1 MKITFFSNFLNHH
14 QLPFCQEMV
23 KILGNEFKFVATE
36 RIPVERVNLGY
47 EDMNEKY
54 NFVVCSYKNENEAF
68 KLGIESDIVI
78 IGSAPDKYIKQR
90 LKQKKIIFRYS
101 ERIFKNGFKLKIFL
115 SILLKRTVLER
126 NKTYLLCAS
135 AYSTYDYNLAGAYKN
150 KTFKWGYFPELKEYT
165 NINKLIEKKEK
176 NTILWVARFIDW
188 KHPEIVINV
197 AKMLKEEKYEFSIN
211 MIGTGKMYN
220 LIDKLIKENNLEDN
234 VKLLG
239 PMSPED
245 VRKYMENSKIFLFTS
260 DRNEGWGAVLNEA
273 MNSGCAVI
281 ASHEIGSVPY
291 LIKDKK
297 NGLIYKNGNINDLY
311 DKVKLL
317 LDNNDLSTKL
327 GIEAYNTMI
336 NLWNPKIAAERIIEF
351 SHNLL
356 KNDKFIYFNE
366 GPLSVAKNMKDSWH
380 KSIKENKS
388 DKNNF

>member
-101 ERIFKNGFKLKIFL
+101 ERIFKNGFKLKSFL

-150 KTFKWGYFPELKEYT
+150 KTFSLPSSIFKFSSILLKDVYVLVVLFPKSNAKLYKFPPNNWLLII
-165 NINKLIEKKEK
+165 NI
-176 NTILWVARFIDW
+176 
-188 KHPEIVINV
+188 
-197 AKMLKEEKYEFSIN
+197 S
-211 MIGTGKMYN
+211 
-220 LIDKLIKENNLEDN
+220 
-234 VKLLG
+234 
-239 PMSPED
+239 
-245 VRKYMENSKIFLFTS
+245 
-260 DRNEGWGAVLNEA
+260 
-273 MNSGCAVI
+273 
-281 ASHEIGSVPY
+281 
-291 LIKDKK
+291 
-297 NGLIYKNGNINDLY
+297 
-311 DKVKLL
+311 
-317 LDNNDLSTKL
+317 
-327 GIEAYNTMI
+327 MI
-336 NLWNPKIAAERIIEF
+336 NTDISPGI
-351 SHNLL
+351 LL
-356 KNDKFIYFNE
+356 FVFFCFFIYCFF
-366 GPLSVAKNMKDSWH
+366 PLAYLYH
-380 KSIKENKS
+380 IKIILQYKRT
-388 DKNNF
+388 NFYS